1 MINLFGHLHLPESV
15 ILLKER
21 YVYNLSK
28 EGIYNL
34 AVQSVINLFNLA
46 IDGILLTLVDNRTNL
61 AKSTVDAIRNNFGSV
76 VKIYKAKIPMAVKA
90 AEVTSKGKS
99 IYAYEPNSKVAQAY
113 ADFTKEVLSGGRQ
126 KERLRSAD
134 AR

>member
-1 MINLFGHLHLPESV
+1 MKIQFGRRFWIVATAVIVVFTVFVVGRNALHAVKIKRQINPR
-15 ILLKER
+15 LK
-21 YVYNLSK
+21 
-28 EGIYNL
+28 
-34 AVQSVINLFNLA
+34 

-99 IYAYEPNSKVAQAY
+99 IYAYEPNSKVALAY

>member
-1 MINLFGHLHLPESV
+1 
-15 ILLKER
+15 
-21 YVYNLSK
+21 
-28 EGIYNL
+28 
-34 AVQSVINLFNLA
+34 
-46 IDGILLTLVDNRTNL
+46 
-61 AKSTVDAIRNNFGSV
+61 
-76 VKIYKAKIPMAVKA
+76 MAVKA

-99 IYAYEPNSKVAQAY
+99 IYAYEPNSKVALAY